1 MELTSLTQQADALQ
15 VLEFKVLEAEETLNK
30 LKAQYL
36 AAARSAAEMFA
47 MNGID
52 ELTTTSGVKY
62 RVETVSQCSIKKD
75 AKPRIAKWLREHG
88 ADHLVKEQCI
98 VPVSQREKLDEMKI
112 IYEADVDCNT
122 NAVKAFLLGALGQ
135 KGSPATI
142 TKEDI
147 PAGLTLFQYE
157 TVKREGKPDD

>member
-1 MELTSLTQQADALQ
+1 MEVTTLTEQADALQ
-15 VLEFKVLEAEETLNK
+15 VLEFKVMEAEENLAK
-30 LKAQYL
+30 LKAQFL

-52 ELTTTSGVKY
+52 ELTTTNGVKY

-75 AKPRIAKWLREHG
+75 AKQAVAKWLTEQG
-88 ADHLVKEQCI
+88 AGHLVKEQCV
-98 VPVSQREKLDEMKI
+98 VPVSQKAKLDDMKI
-112 IYEADVDCNT
+112 IYEKEVDCNT
-122 NAVKAFLLGALGQ
+122 NAVKAFILGALGQ

-142 TKEDI
+142 TKDDL

-157 TVKREGKPDD
+157 TVNRIQS